1 MALITLA
8 TLCDHPSCFQRFVT
22 GNHHQLPPHSG
33 SALSNLLSVPFA
45 YAVFHTDRMQRPPQ
59 AQAFKHS
66 SPVGG
71 TLGEVMESLGGL
83 VLLEKHITMSGL

>member
-8 TLCDHPSCFQRFVT
+8 MLCDHPSCFQRFVT
-22 GNHHQLPPHSG
+22 GNHHQLPPYSG
-33 SALSNLLSVPFA
+33 SALSN
-45 YAVFHTDRMQRPPQ
+45 YVFHTDRMQRPPQ
-59 AQAFKHS
+59 AQAFEHS

-71 TLGEVMESLGGL
+71 TLGEVVESLGGL